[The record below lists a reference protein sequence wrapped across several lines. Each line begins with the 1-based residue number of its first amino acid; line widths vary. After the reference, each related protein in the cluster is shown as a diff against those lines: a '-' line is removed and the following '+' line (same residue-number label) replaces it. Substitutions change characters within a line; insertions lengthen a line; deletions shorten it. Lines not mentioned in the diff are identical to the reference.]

1 MTGHDLPAELSADQ
15 CARVLRAL
23 ADPTRLEILSLLK
36 EGPLTVSEVMQRLGI
51 RQYSA
56 SRHLAALTE
65 LGLLD
70 RERRRRHVFY
80 SLRPGVGGEGRGA
93 TVELGCCRISVD

>member
-1 MTGHDLPAELSADQ
+1 MDGPPSDLSADQ

-23 ADPTRLEILSLLK
+23 ADPTRLKILSLLK
-36 EGPLTVSEVMQRLGI
+36 EGPLTVSEVMDRLAL

-65 LGLLD
+65 LGLLT
-70 RERRRRHVFY
+70 RERRHRHVFY
-80 SLRPGVGGEGRGA
+80 ALRPVVGGEGRGA